1 VGLDQT
7 KSLSRARTHTNR
19 EGAMDCNGCPQ
30 KSHIRGRFIS
40 VDEGSKQPQ
49 QGERSLVEW
58 NFPDDIS
65 EGGPAMN
72 SLLIRNQNPDNC
84 LEKAYSDASYLINA
98 ASRIIPEYEGFDE
111 DTGKANEV
119 QITMSQ
125 IPLISTRLEFIKDN
139 LMKILDNKNRFIYED
154 DRNYEVGEL
163 VLKDAVDAFA
173 NLLDTIEKDIVYAI
187 HSHEEDLEVARQKS
201 GSPAPITGNIN
212 DLLRDIE
219 KLLDG
224 ISKGFGIYGHEDRVN
239 LAFEE
244 FKTSSSVKALGD
256 SEVLEKLSES
266 INTLSEYSKEYS
278 RIIELNTN
286 LSINNETLKDKN
298 VLQSSKDQE
307 RFEGDFIKRLS
318 KSTKFE
324 VKAQTPVS
332 KEKAKIPRSLLK
344 GIATENLDSII
355 RKLVNN
361 DNNYDTYET
370 VSMTLLY
377 PKLSEPSPPPESKVV
392 KVEGVSSKNKPA
404 FVPIYRFSTDGK
416 NTSWVNIGS
425 AKIPLSTFGGGAVV
439 SLDKDG
445 LVAPSVV
452 LISSTPLVFKRTA
465 SSVKTTKDE
474 SSLVKG
480 KGVIKDEEEGGEEE
494 DAPATTL
501 GTRTGPTTDPDLD
514 SVSNFRKDIN
524 SILGDKIL
532 KESTEKVTE
541 LTVDILSIVSPD
553 VVSSSSSS
561 PAQKEEDPKA
571 EVLKAI
577 TSTIRREGE
586 EKVILKNENEALTP
600 LYQSLEKEGKRL
612 INPKPK
618 DVAMALIV
626 SKDIRKGVATTGD
639 EEAVTKESHILET
652 LFKVSLDD
660 FHAGEQST
668 LGRESAKD
676 ILDDEQKRPSIIAI
690 DGTLEIKGSDKKAN
704 EVDGVGFE
712 FRNTFPV
719 YSSGKNNAK
728 KTIGITFIFDQG
740 KNIQGSL
747 DDKTENI
754 ISKVD
759 NRRVPNTLVDIR
771 SFYVIPVDDDDDD
784 DDDGSGS
791 SAEEELDPNTALTI
805 KYLPSHNTEFVDTR
819 PTAISWANKRG
830 MAMFEEDITYY
841 KGTLYLKV
849 YCINEPIRNALDDA
863 MILDLGFYSGQS
875 NFEGKSQFYNSEGF
889 AREISIYYIKYDIYP
904 TKFSGEE
911 TTYTARFEQV
921 IKHVPHSERVS
932 PILMYAFIPSVG
944 SVLRANKIEGKT
956 KPITGRING
965 KSESKDKRLIVESE
979 GDDTSEDD
987 TGLYNP
993 HVTEEEDASLYV
1005 DDDDDYTSEAESEG
1019 DKNPQDTGVGGDN
1032 WSNIRAEL
1040 WDLW

>member
-1 VGLDQT
+1 
-7 KSLSRARTHTNR
+7 
-19 EGAMDCNGCPQ
+19 MDCNGCPQ
-30 KSHIRGRFIS
+30 KSNIRGRFIS
-40 VDEGSKQPQ
+40 VDEDSKQQQ

-58 NFPDDIS
+58 DFPDDIS

-139 LMKILDNKNRFIYED
+139 LMKIPDNKNRFIYED
-154 DRNYEVGEL
+154 DRNCEMGEL

-187 HSHEEDLEVARQKS
+187 HSHEEDIEVARQKS
-201 GSPAPITGNIN
+201 GSPAPIIGNIN
-212 DLLRDIE
+212 DLLQDIG

-224 ISKGFGIYGHEDRVN
+224 ISKGFGIYGHEDRIN

-244 FKTSSSVKALGD
+244 FKASPSVKVLGD
-256 SEVLEKLSES
+256 SEVLEKFSES

-278 RIIELNTN
+278 RIIELNTS

-307 RFEGDFIKRLS
+307 RFEEDFIKRLS

-355 RKLVNN
+355 RKLVNK
-361 DNNYDTYET
+361 DTNYDTYET

-377 PKLSEPSPPPESKVV
+377 PKMSEPPTQLESKLV
-392 KVEGVSSKNKPA
+392 KTEGVSSSKPA

-425 AKIPLSTFGGGAVV
+425 AKIPPSTFGGGAA

-465 SSVKTTKDE
+465 PSVKTKDE

-480 KGVIKDEEEGGEEE
+480 KGVIKDEEEEEEGEEEEE

-514 SVSNFRKDIN
+514 SVSNFRKDID

-541 LTVDILSIVSPD
+541 LTVDTLSIVSPD
-553 VVSSSSSS
+553 VVSSSSPS

-577 TSTIRREGE
+577 TSTIRGEGE

-618 DVAMALIV
+618 DVSLALIV
-626 SKDIRKGVATTGD
+626 SKEIRKGVTAPGD

-660 FHAGEQST
+660 FHAGEKST

-690 DGTLEIKGSDKKAN
+690 DGTLEIKGSDEKAN

-740 KNIQGSL
+740 KNMQGSL
-747 DDKTENI
+747 DDKTEN

-771 SFYVIPVDDDDDD
+771 SFYVVPVDGD
-784 DDDGSGS
+784 DDDGSGG
-791 SAEEELDPNTALTI
+791 SAEGELDPNTALTI

-819 PTAISWANKRG
+819 PTAVSWANERG

-863 MILDLGFYSGQS
+863 MIRDLGFYSGQS

-944 SVLRANKIEGKT
+944 SVLRANKTEGET

-987 TGLYNP
+987 TGLYKP
-993 HVTEEEDASLYV
+993 HVTEEEEEDGSLY
-1005 DDDDDYTSEAESEG
+1005 DDDDDYTSEAESEE
-1019 DKNPQDTGVGGDN
+1019 DKTPQDTGVGGDN